1 MKIVYIHG
9 LDSKLSPEK
18 REILEKFGTVISPD
32 INYYDNPKS
41 IDTIIREVEGEDPDV
56 IIGSSIGGFA
66 TYYVSTALQ
75 KPALMFNPALAERSV
90 KQEVPQVEINTPLFK
105 QFLLGAIDD
114 VVIPG
119 RTLNFIA
126 EAYNEHT
133 DFHIHIQPGLTHN
146 IPLDVFEAEVK
157 SFLDKV

>member
-18 REILEKFGTVISPD
+18 REILEKFGTVLSPD
-32 INYYDNPKS
+32 INYYNNTKS
-41 IDTIIREVEGEDPDV
+41 IATIIHEVEGENPDV
-56 IIGSSIGGFA
+56 IIGSSMGGFA
-66 TYYVSTALQ
+66 AYYVSTALH
-75 KPALMFNPALAERSV
+75 KPALMFNPALAERTV
-90 KQEVPQVEINTPLFK
+90 EQEVPKGEIKNRQLK

-114 VVIPG
+114 VVNPG
-119 RTLNFIA
+119 KTLNFIA

-133 DFHIHIQPGLTHN
+133 DFHLHILPGLTHN

-157 SFLDKV
+157 SFLEKV

>member
-32 INYYDNPKS
+32 INYYNNTK
-41 IDTIIREVEGEDPDV
+41 TIETILEKLEGEEPDV
-56 IIGSSIGGFA
+56 IIGSSMGGFA
-66 TYYVSTALQ
+66 TYYVSTVLK

-90 KQEVPQVEINTPLFK
+90 EQEVPEAKIEEKQLK

-114 VVIPG
+114 VVNPAK
-119 RTLNFIA
+119 TLKFIA

-133 DFHIHIQPGLTHN
+133 DFHLHILPGLTHN
-146 IPLDVFEAEVK
+146 IPLDVFEAEVR
-157 SFLDKV
+157 SFLEKV

>member
-32 INYYDNPKS
+32 INYYDNPQS
-41 IDTIIREVEGEDPDV
+41 IDTILREVKGEDPDV
-56 IIGSSIGGFA
+56 IIGSSMGGFA

-75 KPALMFNPALAERSV
+75 KPALMFNPALAERTV
-90 KQEVPQVEINTPLFK
+90 EQEVPEGKIEKRQLK

-114 VVIPG
+114 VVDPG
-119 RTLNFIA
+119 KTLNFIS
-126 EAYNEHT
+126 EAYNQHT
-133 DFHIHIQPGLTHN
+133 DFHIHILPGLTHN
-146 IPLDVFEAEVK
+146 IPLDIFEAEVR
-157 SFLDKV
+157 SFLEKV